1 MEIDKVHFGTLKIW
15 PKEEKEMNS
24 KQENLV
30 NSEKE
35 FKLNQINFFIII
47 EPGLI

>member
-24 KQENLV
+24 KEEKLMI
-30 NSEKE
+30 SEKE
-35 FKLNQINFFIII
+35 FKL
-47 EPGLI
+47 